1 MTYDAAAARQNLL
14 DTVAAAIDDL
24 AVALAALGG
33 AYDLLDER
41 NADLLEEQLFRPVQ
55 TAYGRAQRTHAAFAE
70 RSGLAGRAFTPA
82 VQGAPSHGPQGFV
95 EAAVEAT
102 LDADQTLA
110 DLQDSM
116 APVEVGD
123 PELRAGLAEVRTL
136 IGPLEQRAGVFLSGR
151 GR

>member
-14 DTVAAAIDDL
+14 DTIAAAIDDL

-33 AYDLLDER
+33 AYDLLDEQ
-41 NADLLEEQLFRPVQ
+41 NADLLEEELFRPVQ

-70 RSGLAGRAFTPA
+70 RSGLPGRAFTPA

-136 IGPLEQRAGVFLSGR
+136 IGPLEQRAGRFLSGR

>member
-70 RSGLAGRAFTPA
+70 RSGLAGRSFTPA

-136 IGPLEQRAGVFLSGR
+136 IGPLEQRAGVFLSER